1 MKNNNTWENFLKPV
15 VVLVVICLVA
25 SAALAGT
32 NQLTAPIIAEQEAA
46 AANAAYLEVLPEA
59 DGFEEITDFQ
69 SSNVTKALKATND
82 AGWVIQAYG
91 KGFGGDVPAVVAF
104 DNEGTIL
111 KVKFMEN
118 SETAGFGQKLV
129 DPNDADG
136 QKLAESFVGKQGN
149 LETGDVDMIS
159 GVTVS
164 SKAALDA
171 VNSAVN
177 CFNEVALGQ
186 EATIEVDTSAMTPE
200 EVRAM
205 LAPGATLTQIDAQEG
220 TTEVWQGDDGSYV
233 IYTEDMGWEYAPSP
247 MTVVT
252 GFAADGTITGVW
264 VDASSQ
270 TPGIGDQAAKAD
282 YLDQYKGVLGEAGLD
297 GVDTVS
303 GATQSTRGV
312 KKAVRK
318 AIQAYVALVPDS
330 PAATAVAPEGGDES
344 EAASEP
350 AAVETVTLT
359 EEDCKAVLPEG
370 EGFEVVGST
379 TSGVQAA
386 MKAGNDAGWVIQA
399 SAKGFADQVP
409 VLVGIDANGAIVNVK
424 FLQNSETAGFGAKL
438 YEEGNAEAEA
448 FAGSFAGK
456 SGEVAIGDVEA
467 IAGATISSEAV
478 VEAVNTALSCYNEV
492 ALGQAP
498 AAEEGAEGGEG
509 TDLSTMS
516 AEEARA
522 ALAPGATLTQIDA
535 PEGLTEAW
543 QGDDGSYV
551 LYAEDKGYEYS
562 TAPLN
567 VAVGFDANGAITGVW
582 VDVSGQ
588 TPGIGDKAADAEFLG
603 QFTGITDEA
612 GLDGVDTVA
621 SATQSTRG
629 VKKAVRKC
637 IQAYAAGLAS

>member
-1 MKNNNTWENFLKPV
+1 MKNNSTWENFLKPV
-15 VVLVVICLVA
+15 VVLVVICIVA

-32 NQLTAPIIAEQEAA
+32 NQLTAPIIKAQEEA

-91 KGFGGDVPAVVAF
+91 KGFGGDVPVVVAF
-104 DNEGTIL
+104 DSEGTIL

-118 SETAGFGQKLV
+118 SETAGFGQKLA
-129 DPNDADG
+129 DPDDADG
-136 QKLAESFVGKQGN
+136 QKLAESFVGKSGT
-149 LETGDVDMIS
+149 LEAGDVDMIS

-164 SKAALDA
+164 SKAALSA

-186 EATIEVDTSAMTPE
+186 AAVVEEEQLTPDQALESMELTEIEIPE
-200 EVRAM
+200 G
-205 LAPGATLTQIDAQEG
+205 LTGAWETANG
-220 TTEVWQGDDGSYV
+220 TTVLR
-233 IYTEDMGWEYAPSP
+233 TEANGYEYETAPLD
-247 MTVVT
+247 VLVELD
-252 GFAADGTITGVW
+252 ADGNILNVW
-264 VDASSQ
+264 VGTDGQ
-270 TPGIGDQAAKAD
+270 TAGIGDQAGGAE
-282 YLDQYKGVLGEAGLD
+282 YLNQYKGVLGEAGLD
-297 GVDTVS
+297 GVDTIS

-312 KKAVRK
+312 KKGVRK
-318 AIQAYVALVPDS
+318 CIQAFVAMYPDCA
-330 PAATAVAPEGGDES
+330 AATAVAPEGGDAES
-344 EAASEP
+344 EAASSE
-350 AAVETVTLT
+350 AAVETVTLSD
-359 EEDCKAVLPEG
+359 EACKAVLPDATT
-370 EGFEVVGST
+370 FEAVESA

-386 MKAGNDAGWVIQA
+386 VKADTGWVIQA
-399 SAKGFADQVP
+399 SAKGFGGQVP
-409 VLVGIDANGAIVNVK
+409 VIVGLDADGAIVGVS
-424 FLQNSETAGFGAKL
+424 FPENSETAGYGAQL
-438 YEEGNAEAEA
+438 YEEGNESAAA
-448 FAGSFAGK
+448 LAASLVGK
-456 SGEVAIGDVEA
+456 SGEVAIGDVDA
-467 IAGATISSEAV
+467 ISGATISSKAV

-498 AAEEGAEGGEG
+498 AADEGSEG
-509 TDLSTMS
+509 TDLSSMS

-522 ALAPGATLTQIDA
+522 ALAPGATLTQITA
-535 PEGLTEAW
+535 PEGLTDAW

-562 TAPLN
+562 TKPLN

-588 TPGIGDKAADAEFLG
+588 TAGIGDQAAGADYLG
-603 QFTGITDEA
+603 QYTGITDEA
-612 GLDGVDTVA
+612 GLDGVDTIA
-621 SATQSTRG
+621 GATESTRG